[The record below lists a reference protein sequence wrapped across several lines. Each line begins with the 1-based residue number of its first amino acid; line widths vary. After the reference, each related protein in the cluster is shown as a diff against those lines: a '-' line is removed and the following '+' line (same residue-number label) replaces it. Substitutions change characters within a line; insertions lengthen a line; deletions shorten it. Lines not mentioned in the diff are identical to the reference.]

1 MHQINLCTNVFPPK
15 STYSRCVKCQ
25 IFGTFGTPNTKKPPI
40 RCCICAKII
49 SFMSVPL
56 QICNDTD
63 TNAKPK
69 YCFLF
74 SFLSPLTSGLGFFSL
89 FSHQTQLLPQQR
101 KNKMTHSTSSN
112 NKLQGKV
119 AIITG
124 GVSGMGE
131 ATPIITIVIAAPISP
146 ISLSFLVVGC
156 FDCWWSVDFG

>member
-1 MHQINLCTNVFPPK
+1 MFFPLRAPTADVSNAKYLAHLAYQTQKNLPLDVVYVPK
-15 STYSRCVKCQ
+15 LYHLCPYRCK
-25 IFGTFGTPNTKKPPI
+25 
-40 RCCICAKII
+40 
-49 SFMSVPL
+49 FMSVPL

-74 SFLSPLTSGLGFFSL
+74 GFLSPLTSGLGFFSL

-124 GVSGMGE
+124 GASGMGE
-131 ATPIITIVIAAPISP
+131 ATPIIAIVIAASISLIP
-146 ISLSFLVVGC
+146 LSFLVVGC
-156 FDCWWSVDFG
+156 FDCWWLVDFG